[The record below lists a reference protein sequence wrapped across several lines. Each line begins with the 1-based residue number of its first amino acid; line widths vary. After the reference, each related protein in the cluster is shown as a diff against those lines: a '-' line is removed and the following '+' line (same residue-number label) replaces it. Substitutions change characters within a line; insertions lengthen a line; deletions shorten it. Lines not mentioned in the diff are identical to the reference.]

1 MKKQIKPR
9 EVRKKKINIRIPI
22 NKIWKKGKINKAQWY
37 FFKKIK
43 NSLTPKR
50 TTQEQKKTSC
60 QYDKLRK
67 KSY

>member
-1 MKKQIKPR
+1 MKY
-9 EVRKKKINIRIPI
+9 E
-22 NKIWKKGKINKAQWY
+22 KKGKINKAQWY

-50 TTQEQKKTSC
+50 TTQEQKKTSF